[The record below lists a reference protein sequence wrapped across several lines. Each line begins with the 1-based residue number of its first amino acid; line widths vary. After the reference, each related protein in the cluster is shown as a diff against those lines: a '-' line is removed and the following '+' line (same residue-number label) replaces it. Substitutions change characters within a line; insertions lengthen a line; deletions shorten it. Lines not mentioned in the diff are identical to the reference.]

1 MKQQFRVGYAGKRIG
16 NDGNKRTTK
25 TKTKKG
31 FTISFV
37 YMRRGGRGKGISEI
51 IKRNISINK
60 YMIGMQIRRER
71 KAGGVVSLKGSRIE

>member
-37 YMRRGGRGKGISEI
+37 YMRGEGKEYL
-51 IKRNISINK
+51 K
-60 YMIGMQIRRER
+60 
-71 KAGGVVSLKGSRIE
+71 SLKETSRLTNIW

>member
-1 MKQQFRVGYAGKRIG
+1 MQERELEMMEIREQQKQKQKKVLQYHLFICAG
-16 NDGNKRTTK
+16 
-25 TKTKKG
+25 
-31 FTISFV
+31 
-37 YMRRGGRGKGISEI
+37 GGGGKGKSEN